1 MLGASLKCVVKD
13 QGQFKE
19 ARKMAR
25 TCSHLTHD
33 HRHRSAQPHPLLNN
47 SSVVCWIG
55 GVINTSSDLLL
66 RTYGPMLKEDELE
79 EARERRSAEI
89 EFVRS
94 AYASDEAWVDEKET
108 TIHRHLHCSLDG
120 SCIDILLLL
129 TLPSDYLIEETV
141 LDIDA
146 TITDGVVGT
155 SSSSCTILRKKVLD
169 ALPSLVEACRLTAH
183 ECIGNESIFAVLSR
197 ADEWLSTDF
206 KGIVERSSISNQIN
220 TIDRDQDELKPKPE
234 IALGRRLIHS
244 HHIIAQSKR
253 KAIVEL
259 ANQHNIGGYTKIGW
273 PGVIIVEGE
282 ECDCIAY
289 VDAIRTMRWQHL
301 VVRGEEQ
308 VPVTS
313 IDELEEARVLPKK
326 MHEIG
331 DKMSDIAELCKE
343 AGLEELFLTS
353 MKIYSKKESV
363 DTETSNDSSQS
374 SVYGALC
381 HVDHM
386 NDGKGYRKWLR
397 KASSASGCT
406 LLIKTCN
413 SNTKKPVIIVAI
425 LGDEHDVKRVLKR
438 WRTSRVDVDGSGKP
452 CLERMMTVLIEGELA
467 QHQNSS
473 ELDMDSLDEENE
485 LLVSKQC
492 LCDILLAIGGSAWLS
507 EFEQALQR

>member
-1 MLGASLKCVVKD
+1 ML
-13 QGQFKE
+13 
-19 ARKMAR
+19 
-25 TCSHLTHD
+25 T
-33 HRHRSAQPHPLLNN
+33 
-47 SSVVCWIG
+47 
-55 GVINTSSDLLL
+55 
-66 RTYGPMLKEDELE
+66 EDELE

-94 AYASDEAWVDEKET
+94 AYATSEAWVDEKENI
-108 TIHRHLHCSLDG
+108 IHRRLHCSLDG
-120 SCIDILLLL
+120 NCIDVLLLL
-129 TLPSDYLIEETV
+129 TLPSGYLIEETV
-141 LDIDA
+141 LEIDA
-146 TITDGVVGT
+146 TITDGAVGT

-169 ALPSLVEACRLTAH
+169 ALPSLVKACRLTAY
-183 ECIGNESIFAVLSR
+183 ECIGSESIFAVLSR
-197 ADEWLSTDF
+197 ADEWMSTDF
-206 KGIVERSSISNQIN
+206 IGIVERSSISNQIN
-220 TIDRDQDELKPKPE
+220 TVDRDQDELKPKPE

-253 KAIVEL
+253 KAIVAL
-259 ANQHNIGGYTKIGW
+259 ADQYNVGGYAKIGW
-273 PGVIIVEGE
+273 PGVIVIEGE
-282 ECDCIAY
+282 ERDCIAY

-313 IDELEEARVLPKK
+313 IEELGKTRVLPKK

-353 MKIYSKKESV
+353 MKIYSKKESL
-363 DTETSNDSSQS
+363 DTETSKDSNQS
-374 SVYGALC
+374 STYGVLC

-397 KASSASGCT
+397 RAASASGCT

-413 SNTKKPVIIVAI
+413 GDTKKPVIIVAI

-452 CLERMMTVLIEGELA
+452 CLERMMTVLTEGELP
-467 QHQNSS
+467 QHQNHS
-473 ELDMDSLDEENE
+473 ELDMDSLDDEDE

-492 LCDILLAIGGSAWLS
+492 LCDILQAIGGSVWSSA
-507 EFEQALQR
+507 FGQALQR

>member
-1 MLGASLKCVVKD
+1 
-13 QGQFKE
+13 
-19 ARKMAR
+19 MAR
-25 TCSHLTHD
+25 TSCSLTHPLL
-33 HRHRSAQPHPLLNN
+33 SATALLNN
-47 SSVVCWIG
+47 SSVVCWTE
-55 GVINTSSDLLL
+55 GVTAPFRLAAA
-66 RTYGPMLKEDELE
+66 RVEPMLTEDDILE

-89 EFVRS
+89 EFVRC
-94 AYASDEAWVDEKET
+94 AYTESEAWVDEKET
-108 TIHRHLHCSLDG
+108 AIHRRLHCSIDG
-120 SCIDILLLL
+120 NCVDVLLLL
-129 TLPSDYLIEETV
+129 TLPGDYLIEETV
-141 LDIDA
+141 LEIDA
-146 TITDGVVGT
+146 TITDGTVRT

-183 ECIGNESIFAVLSR
+183 ECIGSESIFAVLQR
-197 ADEWLSTDF
+197 ADEWISTDF
-206 KGIVERSSISNQIN
+206 IGNVENSSISNQIN

-253 KAIVEL
+253 KAIVQL
-259 ANQHNIGGYTKIGW
+259 ADQYNVGGYAKIGW
-273 PGVIIVEGE
+273 PGVIVIEGE
-282 ECDCIAY
+282 ECDCISY

-308 VPVTS
+308 IPVNS
-313 IDELEEARVLPKK
+313 IEELEKTRVLPNK

-353 MKIYSKKESV
+353 MKIYSKKETV
-363 DTETSNDSSQS
+363 DTETSNDSNQS
-374 SVYGALC
+374 SIYGALC

-413 SNTKKPVIIVAI
+413 SSTKKPFIIVAI

-452 CLERMMTVLIEGELA
+452 CLERMMTVLTEGELA
-467 QHQNSS
+467 QHQNHRKV
-473 ELDMDSLDEENE
+473 EMDSLDGEDK
-485 LLVSKQC
+485 LLISKQC
-492 LCDILLAIGGSAWLS
+492 LCDVLQAIAGSGWSSA
-507 EFEQALQR
+507 FESALQR